1 MQPQDFFDFS
11 HADLL
16 ALPTFLPVSHGVTP
30 KMDSAIFGTPWVG
43 EAEFGPVNLRGFTLI
58 RKKA

>member
-16 ALPTFLPVSHGVTP
+16 ALLTLLPISYGVTP
-30 KMDSAIFGTPWVG
+30 KMDSAIFGTPRVG
-43 EAEFGPVNLRGFTLI
+43 EAEFAPVNLRGFTLI
-58 RKKA
+58 REKA